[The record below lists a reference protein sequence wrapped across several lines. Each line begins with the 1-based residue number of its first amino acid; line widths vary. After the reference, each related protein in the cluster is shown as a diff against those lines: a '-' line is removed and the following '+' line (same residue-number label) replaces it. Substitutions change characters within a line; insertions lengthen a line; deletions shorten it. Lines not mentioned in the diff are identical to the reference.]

1 MLKVERASDAEREI
15 VTAVTLEAY
24 NQYAQQ
30 MDPVLWARYQ
40 TNIKDAILT
49 KSATIILVA
58 KETENTKEKE
68 VIKGSVLFAP
78 PMTGR
83 IKVDLPEM
91 RLLAVAPQYRQLG
104 IADLLIKECEQM
116 AKSNGALT
124 LHTTDLM
131 QTAKAMYER
140 RGYMRFP
147 EIDFEPGPGFFVWG
161 YKKILTPQQ
170 LN

>member
-1 MLKVERASDAEREI
+1 MLKVDRASDTEREI
-15 VTAVTLEAY
+15 VAAVTLEAY
-24 NQYAQQ
+24 NQYAPQ
-30 MDPVLWARYQ
+30 MDPALWAGYQ
-40 TNIKDAILT
+40 ANIRDAILT
-49 KSATIILVA
+49 KSATIILIA
-58 KETENTKEKE
+58 KETENTKEQEKE
-68 VIKGSVLFAP
+68 AIKGSVLFVP
-78 PMTGR
+78 PMSGR
-83 IKVDLPEM
+83 VKVDLPEM

-116 AKSNGALT
+116 AKSSGALT

-161 YKKILTPQQ
+161 YKKMLTP
-170 LN
+170 